1 MTLDVEDR
9 SKLMEAPQT
18 QSPPVSLCSPTP
30 DLTCFGCCPPIRPEN
45 YDCLDYVGSLR
56 REFMENRKLFLESGP
71 VRRPIV
77 GFHCWALGFLDP
89 KGRRVGCLLHPSR
102 NGGRDLR
109 SLIDYGNKCGRESCV
124 PAKMFD
130 LLPPEGKR
138 FWLPLARGLSPFHF
152 SSPRSNPLFHL
163 IPWGPEVLEPL
174 RLLADKMGWS
184 ETELVHHHP
193 FLMDPTWTPKAHR
206 YLFRLVLA
214 AVYHHGNSE
223 SPEHLD
229 GSGGDLERHGSELL
243 RRIVSLPCAQASPE
257 DLPGRAFTHQLELDG
272 DFLDFLRLGLRW
284 RKASPDEALRVKK
297 EAEHLALSLDPH
309 GSPQTTAHG
318 AKHQRV

>member
-1 MTLDVEDR
+1 MEDR
-9 SKLMEAPQT
+9 SKQMEAPQT
-18 QSPPVSLCSPTP
+18 QTPSVSLCSPMP
-30 DLTCFGCCPPIRPEN
+30 DLTCFGCCPPIRPEH

-56 REFMENRKLFLESGP
+56 REFVENRKLFLESGP

-77 GFHCWALGFLDP
+77 GYHCWALGFLDP

-163 IPWGPEVLEPL
+163 ILWGPEVLEPL
-174 RLLADKMGWS
+174 RLRAVEMGWS
-184 ETELVHHHP
+184 ETELLHHHP
-193 FLMDPTWTPKAHR
+193 FLMNPAWTPKAHR
-206 YLFRLVLA
+206 YLFRLVLDTVRHA
-214 AVYHHGNSE
+214 ENPEIAGN
-223 SPEHLD
+223 PEEA
-229 GSGGDLERHGSELL
+229 GRDLEKHVSELL
-243 RRIVSLPCAQASPE
+243 RRIAFLPCAQASTE
-257 DLPGRAFTHQLELDG
+257 GRPGCGFTHQLGLDT
-272 DFLDFLRLGLRW
+272 DFLDFLRLGLGW
-284 RKASPDEALRVKK
+284 RKASPDEALNVRN
-297 EAEHLALSLDPH
+297 EAERLALSLDPH
-309 GSPQTTAHG
+309 DNPRITTHG
-318 AKHQRV
+318 ATNQRV